1 MKSFDQNIDL
11 PVGDSLKAALSPQVK
26 PDGFK
31 VAFSVFGKDMQE
43 IGVPL
48 GLPLRGMRASA
59 SFDVCSKVAQR
70 FAGDGPSLSAGD
82 AFLGVV
88 EGGAKSG
95 KVGAL
100 FRPSRQRFDNH
111 IVDTPPGLRR
121 QHGDVV
127 FLIGG

>member
-31 VAFSVFGKDMQE
+31 VAFSAFGKDMQE

-70 FAGDGPSLSAGD
+70 FAADGPTSPLGD
-82 AFLGVV
+82 AFLGGVK
-88 EGGAKSG
+88 GGAKSG
-95 KVGAL
+95 EIGAL
-100 FRPSRQRFDNH
+100 FRPSRQRLDNH
-111 IVDTPPGLRR
+111 IVDAPPGLGR
-121 QHGDVV
+121 QPGDVG
-127 FLIGG
+127 FLFGG